1 MSYRNKQ
8 TYKWRITEDTPPR
21 APSTGPEHHGRHPSD
36 STLLRRD
43 HNSMTNST
51 TSIKMSTDRDTMA
64 GTMIRAMDNSTTT
77 GTLPREA
84 RLLEIPMVQGLA
96 VHQEGRL

>member
-1 MSYRNKQ
+1 
-8 TYKWRITEDTPPR
+8 
-21 APSTGPEHHGRHPSD
+21 
-36 STLLRRD
+36 
-43 HNSMTNST
+43 MTNST
-51 TSIKMSTDRDTMA
+51 TSIKMSTDRDTTA